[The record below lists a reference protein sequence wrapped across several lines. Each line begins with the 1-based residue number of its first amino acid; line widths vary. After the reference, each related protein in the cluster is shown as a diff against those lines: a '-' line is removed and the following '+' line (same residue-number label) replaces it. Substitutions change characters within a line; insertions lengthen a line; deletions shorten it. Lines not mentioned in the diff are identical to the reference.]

1 MVSKDDLLNDFEEVI
16 LSDWGE
22 TVVIKRNQPSPNSLG
37 ELVDNFVIIPQNG
50 NISII
55 GKLQPRHLKSRS
67 KREEQVIVI
76 TDERR
81 LFLPYYADVEHFDRV
96 YYTSDYTSP
105 NAPYLIVDDI
115 KRHTLYVEVIL
126 KSEH

>member
-16 LSDWGE
+16 LTDWKDNF
-22 TVVIKRNQPSPNSLG
+22 VVKRNQPTPNSIG
-37 ELVDNFVIIPQNG
+37 ELQDNFVIILQNG

-55 GKLQPRHLKSRS
+55 GRLQPRQLINRS
-67 KREEQVIVI
+67 YREEQGVTI

-81 LFLPYYADVEHFDRV
+81 LFLPYYADVECFDKV
-96 YYTSDYTSP
+96 FYTQDYTSP
-105 NAPYLIVDDI
+105 SAPYLIVDDI

>member
-1 MVSKDDLLNDFEEVI
+1 MVSRDDLLNDFEEVI
-16 LSDWGE
+16 LADWKDNF
-22 TVVIKRNQPSPNSLG
+22 VVKRNQPILNSIG
-37 ELVDNFVIIPQNG
+37 ELQDNFVIILQNG

-55 GKLQPRHLKSRS
+55 GRLQPRQLINRS
-67 KREEQVIVI
+67 YREEQGVTI

-81 LFLPYYADVEHFDRV
+81 LFLPYYADVECFDKV
-96 YYTSDYTSP
+96 FYTQDYTSP